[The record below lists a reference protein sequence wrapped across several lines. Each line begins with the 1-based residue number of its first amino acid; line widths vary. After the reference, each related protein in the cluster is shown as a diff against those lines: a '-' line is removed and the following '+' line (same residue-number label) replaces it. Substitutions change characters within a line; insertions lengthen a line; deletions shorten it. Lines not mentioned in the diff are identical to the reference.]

1 MIMITPIRAT
11 TARALLLASALSA
24 SVLWVTAPAQA
35 DDAAIKALVKSMSDY
50 LAAQKSISFDMETDL
65 EIVTKDGQRL
75 SLASSGAIE
84 LSRPDKI
91 RAERKGGFADIE
103 AVYDGKTLSLLGKN
117 LNLYTQ
123 IPIAGDLDHLVGEL
137 RDKYAR
143 RCRLRTFSPAIP
155 TRRS

>member
-1 MIMITPIRAT
+1 MAE
-11 TARALLLASALSA
+11 A
-24 SVLWVTAPAQA
+24 AQA

-65 EIVTKDGQRL
+65 EIVTTEGQRL

-91 RAERKGGFADIE
+91 RAERKGGFADVE

-123 IPIAGDLDHLVGEL
+123 IPIAATRPPRRRAARQVRPAAAGRRSPHKRSLQADH
-137 RDKYAR
+137 DR
-143 RCRLRTFSPAIP
+143 REGREVPRPGRHPRADVR
-155 TRRS
+155 TRRHAHR